1 MKKVIGIVGGIIA
14 VAALAFGL
22 YKYVEAG
29 EDAYDDLLS
38 KDDNEANGKEDVEC
52 EAENPLPKTSKPK
65 RPQHLKH
72 WNNVIGETSEEI
84 HEGE

>member
-1 MKKVIGIVGGIIA
+1 MKKVIGIVGGIVA

-38 KDDNEANGKEDVEC
+38 KDDNEANAATATIPPTIPITFFIVLILSC
-52 EAENPLPKTSKPK
+52 
-65 RPQHLKH
+65 
-72 WNNVIGETSEEI
+72 
-84 HEGE
+84 

>member
-1 MKKVIGIVGGIIA
+1 MKKVIGIVGGIAA

-38 KDDNEANGKEDVEC
+38 KDDKESDAKEDVEC
-52 EAENPLPKTSKPK
+52 EVEKPLHKVSKPK
-65 RPQHLKH
+65 RPTLHH
-72 WNNVIGETSEEI
+72 PCWSDSTDSMEPAIE
-84 HEGE
+84 